1 MYLAIKNA
9 HMSFAFISIT
19 LFLLRVIWSMRKSSM
34 LHKTWVRVVPHVN
47 DSLLL
52 MCAVYLMLVTQQFP
66 IVDNWLTVKM
76 VALLVYIGLGMAAF
90 KQEKTP
96 GKRVLF
102 ALCALAVFAYIVAVA
117 LSKSPIF

>member
-1 MYLAIKNA
+1 
-9 HMSFAFISIT
+9 
-19 LFLLRVIWSMRKSSM
+19 M
-34 LHKTWVRVVPHVN
+34 LYKTWVRVVPHVN

-90 KQEKTP
+90 KQGKTP